1 VAGTE
6 TVNNYGSPTK
16 TITYIQAYQQ
26 KHSWHQ
32 LAKLTVEYYI
42 PSTPFTFC
50 PNNIFS
56 QQSFS
61 MLSSHPLSSL
71 QRDLLTKSACFFYFW
86 LHYIPKIIQNT
97 DTKKDTRLVPKRW
110 QVIK

>member
-16 TITYIQAYQQ
+16 TITNIQAYQLQ
-26 KHSWHQ
+26 HSWHL
-32 LAKLTVEYYI
+32 LAKLTIEHYV

-61 MLSSHPLSSL
+61 TLPSHPLSSL
-71 QRDLLTKSACFFYFW
+71 KRDLLTKICTFLLLL

-97 DTKKDTRLVPKRW
+97 
-110 QVIK
+110 